1 MDDVKALVF
10 DVFGTVVDWRNSITK
25 HAAAFGEA
33 QGIEADWA
41 AFRRRLARQVPAVH
55 EQGANRRTA
64 LDQAGRAAPDGV
76 GGAAGRVRD
85 QRRWASTLLTN
96 SPWPG
101 TTWTRGPTL
110 PAGLSRL
117 KAKYIIG
124 TMSNGNVALMTNMAK
139 YAGLPWDV
147 ILGAELAQAY
157 KPDPKT
163 YLTGVELLG
172 LYPEQV
178 MMVAAHQNDLLAAG
192 RGGPQD
198 RLRAAPHGVRPRPQA
213 GPDARPVLRHRGHRL
228 SRPGVTDGGIGIALE
243 TEDRPD
249 NRGLDY
255 TRHAETALREREHS

>member
-10 DVFGTVVDWRNSITK
+10 DVFGTVVDWRSSIAK
-25 HAAAFGEA
+25 HAAAFGAE
-33 QGIEADWA
+33 QGIEADWT
-41 AFRRRLARQVPAVH
+41 AFADGWRGKYQPYMNKV
-55 EQGANRRTA
+55 RTGELPWTK
-64 LDQAGRAAPDGV
+64 LDVLHRMGLVELLGEFGINDV
-76 GGAAGRVRD
+76 GEHTID
-85 QRRWASTLLTN
+85 ELTMAWHYLD
-96 SPWPG
+96 PWPDA
-101 TTWTRGPTL
+101 

-192 RGGPQD
+192 AEG
-198 RLRAAPHGVRPRPQA
+198 LKTAFVPRPMEF
-213 GPDARPVLRHRGHRL
+213 GPDRKPDPTPDPSFDIVAADFRDLA
-228 SRPGVTDGGIGIALE
+228 SQMGV
-243 TEDRPD
+243 
-249 NRGLDY
+249 
-255 TRHAETALREREHS
+255 